1 MSNQNQNNPQW
12 PPSYPPGYFG
22 PFNPVGP
29 NRNPGGTNPFPLPN
43 ELPVPCHDLPIT
55 QLAWGAGAVAG
66 NTAVGI
72 VEATTFTAT
81 WQSPIF
87 DLRPELRG
95 SSMSAP
101 LSSPD
106 GTVPGVVPIWRQT
119 YGAGGQLF
127 VQVENLL
134 SNTRA
139 LTGLVV
145 HAIELGHV
153 NDVRRIVTIA
163 QPEDVS
169 SNFTN
174 HQQSAVLVFVPP
186 GSGYPMRYWQ
196 VRLVFDILTDVDNIS
211 AAGPDYFLSGAYY

>member
-1 MSNQNQNNPQW
+1 MSNQNQNNPGW

-29 NRNPGGTNPFPLPN
+29 SRNPGGTNPFPLPS

-55 QLAWGAGAVAG
+55 PLAWGAGAVTG
-66 NTAVGI
+66 NAAVGL

-81 WQSPIF
+81 WQSPVF

-134 SNTRA
+134 ADARS

-145 HAIELGHV
+145 NVIELGHV
-153 NDVRRIVTIA
+153 NDVRRVVSIA

-169 SNFTN
+169 SQFTN
-174 HQQSAVLVFVPP
+174 NQASAVLVIVPP
-186 GSGYPMRYWQ
+186 GGGCPMRYWQ
-196 VRLVFDILTDVDNIS
+196 VRIVFDILTDVTD
-211 AAGPDYFLSGAYY
+211 APLAGPGYLVSGAYY

>member
-1 MSNQNQNNPQW
+1 MPDQNQNNPAW
-12 PPSYPPGYFG
+12 PPGYAPGFMG

-29 NRNPGGTNPFPLPN
+29 SQNPGQTNPFPLPAN
-43 ELPVPCHDLPIT
+43 SPVPCHDIPLSPLIWS
-55 QLAWGAGAVAG
+55 AGGAGG
-66 NTAVGI
+66 NPVVGL
-72 VEATTFTAT
+72 VEQTLFTAS

-101 LSSPD
+101 Q
-106 GTVPGVVPIWRQT
+106 GVVPIWRYT

-134 SNTRA
+134 SA
-139 LTGLVV
+139 GDSLTGLVV
-145 HAIELGHV
+145 NVIESGHV
-153 NDVRRIVTIA
+153 NDVRRLATIA

-174 HQQSAVLVFVPP
+174 NQQSAVLVIMPP
-186 GSGYPMRYWQ
+186 GSGYPLRYWQ
-196 VRLVFDILTDVDNIS
+196 VQITFDILADVS
-211 AAGPDYFLSGAYY
+211 APPAAGPPYIVSAAYY